1 MANSLDKT
9 CLQGIMVKYAS
20 KQISSSTETMNYHE
34 LRILYREL
42 AIVITIIWFCCSS
55 YNSLYETTQYKRY
68 LNLSPALNQ
77 LHIDAAT
84 SDWSIA
90 VFGCNVT
97 RKVALAL
104 RSVRKPPLSSNHNL
118 CVKTLFILNLFSPKE
133 QLPCAWRCLASL
145 PRDTEKSTVRL
156 SGLVLGK
163 KTYVSV
169 VSFYVQCFRCQ
180 GSNYI
185 LSTVTQIKI
194 IFRLMQL
201 CNYN

>member
-1 MANSLDKT
+1 MK
-9 CLQGIMVKYAS
+9 
-20 KQISSSTETMNYHE
+20 
-34 LRILYREL
+34 
-42 AIVITIIWFCCSS
+42 
-55 YNSLYETTQYKRY
+55 TTQYKRY

-77 LHIDAAT
+77 LHINAAT
-84 SDWSIA
+84 SDWSIV

-97 RKVALAL
+97 GKVALAL

-118 CVKTLFILNLFSPKE
+118 CVKALFILNLFSPKE
-133 QLPCAWRCLASL
+133 QLPCAWRCVASL
-145 PRDTEKSTVRL
+145 PGDTEKSTVRL

-185 LSTVTQIKI
+185 LSTVTQSNQNYIQI
-194 IFRLMQL
+194 NAIMQL
-201 CNYN
+201 